1 VLVQQF
7 AGFFLVGAFLDRDQT
22 LFRRH
27 HVTNGSF
34 QTVFEAHVTGR
45 HDADQVAIVQ
55 YRNAGDVVL
64 AGQFKQLTYR
74 GISLDGDGLFNH
86 TGFEAL
92 DLANFVSLLL
102 DGHVL
107 VDDADTAFLSH
118 GDCQTGFSHG
128 VHCGGNQRNIQFNAT
143 GQTSL

>member
-1 VLVQQF
+1 VLVQQL
-7 AGFFLVGAFLDRDQT
+7 AGFVLVGAFLDRDQT

-27 HVTNGSF
+27 HITDGSF
-34 QTVFEAHVTGR
+34 QTVFKAHVTGR

-64 AGQFKQLTYR
+64 AGQFKQFTYR
-74 GISLDGDGLFNH
+74 GISLDGDRLFNH
-86 TGFEAL
+86 ACFETL
-92 DLANFVSLLL
+92 DLANFMSLLL

-118 GDCQTGFSHG
+118 GNCQTGFSYG